1 MSHLSDEASPII
13 HRRLLLHVP
22 GYEPLSAE
30 AHHRRLLR
38 TLERSAAA
46 WGLAATTGPAEIRE
60 EGAVLVFRARLAGTD
75 WATDAEIRILAWG
88 DLIARDLAAPL
99 PVLVLRGLSAL
110 AGLLG
115 DGTLGR
121 YRRAH
126 WRYLLFV
133 VLPAAILAGALVLG
147 LAGGLLLAGGWAGL
161 AVGAALAA
169 ALACAADRWLL
180 LRHLLAD
187 WAFARDLARGARPEI
202 DARIERFAQEIAA
215 ARRRRDVEEVVL
227 VGHSLGMV
235 LLTEALAAAL
245 ARDPAPPRPAPRLA
259 LVGLGSSVLKV
270 ALMPQAGRLRDAVA
284 RIAAAPGLAWLEFTS
299 RRDLVCFHRTDPV
312 AALGLP
318 GRGPRIEC
326 IHPRAMLDHAAWCRV
341 RRSMLRAHRIYV
353 TGGGR
358 RYFYDW
364 GLIACGPGAIGGG
377 LFPDRLIGPGGA
389 LAAMAME
396 QAA

>member
-1 MSHLSDEASPII
+1 MTHLSAEPPPII
-13 HRRLLLHVP
+13 RRRLLIHVP

-30 AHHRRLLR
+30 AHRRRLLR
-38 TLERSAAA
+38 TLDCSAAA
-46 WGLAATTGPAEIRE
+46 WGLVASSGPAEIRE
-60 EGAVLVFRARLAGTD
+60 DGSVLVFPARLAGPD
-75 WATDAEIRILAWG
+75 WATDAEIRILAWD

-99 PVLVLRGLSAL
+99 PSLILRGVAAL
-110 AGLLG
+110 AGLLR

-133 VLPAAILAGALVLG
+133 ALPVVVLAGVLG
-147 LAGGLLLAGGWAGL
+147 LGLLGGLLVGGRAGVA
-161 AVGAALAA
+161 AGAALVV
-169 ALACAADRWLL
+169 ALAFAADRWLL

-187 WAFARDLARGARPEI
+187 WVFARDLARGARPEI
-202 DARIERFAQEIAA
+202 AARIDRFAQEIVA
-215 ARRRRDVEEVVL
+215 ARRRCDVEEVVL

-259 LVGLGSSVLKV
+259 LVGLGSSLLKV

-299 RRDLVCFHRTDPV
+299 RRDLVSFHRADPV
-312 AALGLP
+312 AALGLT

-353 TGGGR
+353 TGCGR

-377 LFPDRLIGPGGA
+377 RFPDRLLGQDGA
-389 LAAMAME
+389 LSNTVME